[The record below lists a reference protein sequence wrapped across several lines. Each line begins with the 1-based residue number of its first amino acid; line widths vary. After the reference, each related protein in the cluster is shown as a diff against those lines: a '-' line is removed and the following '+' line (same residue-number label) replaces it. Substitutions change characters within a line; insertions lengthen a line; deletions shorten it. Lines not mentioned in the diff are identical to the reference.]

1 MEDGTRVWCARL
13 NSLIVVTKGGHSCC
27 LLCSHV
33 SCCQV
38 DTLQGYII
46 LIQIAATPSNMGEAC
61 SLCSNIEVLYHQVHL
76 SFMIRFNYDNL
87 VVKNDDTKNG

>member
-1 MEDGTRVWCARL
+1 VEDDTRVRWARL
-13 NSLIVVTKGGHSCC
+13 NSLIVIAKGGHSCY
-27 LLCSHV
+27 LCGSRV

-46 LIQIAATPSNMGEAC
+46 LIRIFATPSDICEAC
-61 SLCSNIEVLYHQVHL
+61 SLCSNIEVLYHHVHMR
-76 SFMIRFNYDNL
+76 FMVMFNYDYL